1 MNYTA
6 PLLKPDMIAKGYV
19 AILFRGVGIYLGDC
33 SACLV
38 KDNIIMGHIYDPAIK
53 KEGNSPTVGIDL
65 SYCSSIFVENNLILN
80 NNALQRKNAEEG
92 SMTTYTNESLPA
104 GISIR
109 FGFSNFINDN
119 KIENNFKGIDGL
131 GVSYCSISNNLL
143 IRNTHGIYF
152 DMSSAVS
159 CRIHHNIIQDNKNGI
174 SLGILSFYNKIYN
187 NIIEN
192 NTIGIKGLDIIA
204 AFKMFERFLTITSQ
218 YNTIFNNSIKNNDIG
233 IYGKNWANSTICDN
247 NIENN
252 KKIGLKMVKSKRNK
266 IYRNNFIND
275 GILIFGK
282 RNAKS
287 SIGNKW
293 DNGIEGNYWDDYRG
307 LRIKRLADIN
317 KDGFGNIPYY
327 IPRLQIDKHPKLE
340 PYNIII

>member
-1 MNYTA
+1 V
-6 PLLKPDMIAKGYV
+6 KIASWGR
-19 AILFRGVGIYLGDC
+19 LEENSC
-33 SACLV
+33 SSF
-38 KDNIIMGHIYDPAIK
+38 IIMQKVY
-53 KEGNSPTVGIDL
+53 
-65 SYCSSIFVENNLILN
+65 
-80 NNALQRKNAEEG
+80 
-92 SMTTYTNESLPA
+92 
-104 GISIR
+104 
-109 FGFSNFINDN
+109 
-119 KIENNFKGIDGL
+119 
-131 GVSYCSISNNLL
+131 
-143 IRNTHGIYF
+143 
-152 DMSSAVS
+152 
-159 CRIHHNIIQDNKNGI
+159 
-174 SLGILSFYNKIYN
+174 
-187 NIIEN
+187 
-192 NTIGIKGLDIIA
+192 
-204 AFKMFERFLTITSQ
+204 
-218 YNTIFNNSIKNNDIG
+218 SIKNNDIG